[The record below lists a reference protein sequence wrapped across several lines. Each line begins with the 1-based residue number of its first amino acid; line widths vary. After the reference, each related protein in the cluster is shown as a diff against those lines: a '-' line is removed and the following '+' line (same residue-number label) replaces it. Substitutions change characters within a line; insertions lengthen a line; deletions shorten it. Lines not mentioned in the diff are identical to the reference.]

1 MYSRNYL
8 ARSSQVRL
16 LASTKYRVT
25 RVLSGTKN
33 VIWKLFPENSF
44 VLRHPRRLA
53 SPLLLL
59 FFSLK
64 FHLFRSRRLSL
75 YHRLR
80 FGLVFHRFTRNER
93 NKTFCSFHCSNC
105 WLKFSVG
112 LLVISIRDLHIHLQT
127 FIYICFFHGSSGRCW
142 LAEIYR
148 KAAQQLLH
156 SIWNV
161 IPTEWKISFMSVC
174 ARTRSSALCNCAL

>member
-112 LLVISIRDLHIHLQT
+112 LLVFAICTSICKHSFIFAFSMVLLGAAGWLRFIEKLHNN
-127 FIYICFFHGSSGRCW
+127 FYILF
-142 LAEIYR
+142 E
-148 KAAQQLLH
+148 
-156 SIWNV
+156 
-161 IPTEWKISFMSVC
+161 T
-174 ARTRSSALCNCAL
+174 